1 MVTAKRHRWGV
12 QTISAVCFCG
22 GGLVLTDWL
31 SEGQKLFG
39 FTLAVFPS
47 ESDVCRPAWALWRYF
62 FYRRA
67 VMRLNWATGHMTD
80 APRLHFNQSSSVIHA
95 ALTLAQL
102 FYCQRSFGQKS
113 PKSNKMFYRPGSV
126 PINQALHACSNTLKS
141 KPNQLQEP
149 AVRLGT
155 RNYTIMQMWG
165 RSERKHWRE
174 ITWRYHLCMSN
185 RGGEPGE
192 QLKLPCWEGK
202 DWTRAATVHQVTRT
216 IRLD

>member
-1 MVTAKRHRWGV
+1 MVTAKRHPWGV

-67 VMRLNWATGHMTD
+67 VMRLNWAIGPMTD

-113 PKSNKMFYRPGSV
+113 PKSNKKCFTVLDLFPSTRLCTLVPTRWSLNLTSYRSP
-126 PINQALHACSNTLKS
+126 QCAWEH
-141 KPNQLQEP
+141 E
-149 AVRLGT
+149 
-155 RNYTIMQMWG
+155 TIQ
-165 RSERKHWRE
+165 
-174 ITWRYHLCMSN
+174 
-185 RGGEPGE
+185 
-192 QLKLPCWEGK
+192 
-202 DWTRAATVHQVTRT
+202 
-216 IRLD
+216 

>member
-1 MVTAKRHRWGV
+1 MRRPDHQCCLFLWRRLGSDRLTLRG
-12 QTISAVCFCG
+12 TEAVWLHARCFP
-22 GGLVLTDWL
+22 LR
-31 SEGQKLFG
+31 
-39 FTLAVFPS
+39 
-47 ESDVCRPAWALWRYF
+47 VCRPAWALWRYF

-67 VMRLNWATGHMTD
+67 VMRLNWAIGPMTD

-165 RSERKHWRE
+165 CSERKHWRE

-192 QLKLPCWEGK
+192 RLKLPCWEGK

>member
-1 MVTAKRHRWGV
+1 MRRPDH
-12 QTISAVCFCG
+12 QCC
-22 GGLVLTDWL
+22 
-31 SEGQKLFG
+31 LF
-39 FTLAVFPS
+39 
-47 ESDVCRPAWALWRYF
+47 LWR
-62 FYRRA
+62 RLGSDRLTIRGTEA
-67 VMRLNWATGHMTD
+67 VWLHARCFPLRVW
-80 APRLHFNQSSSVIHA
+80 RLHFNQSSSVIHA

-126 PINQALHACSNTLKS
+126 PINQALHTCSNTLKS

-165 RSERKHWRE
+165 HSERKPWRE

-192 QLKLPCWEGK
+192 RLKLPCWEGK
-202 DWTRAATVHQVTRT
+202 DWTRGASAAR
-216 IRLD
+216 RSSSNSNY